1 MLVSQLSCVP
11 HCKYDPL
18 LSFYKN
24 AASIVVCAGQQ
35 RASFSQLLITQ
46 AHLYASTSFP
56 PWERETVLIKLHRA
70 YNCFE
75 CHLKAILT
83 SWIAVEIP
91 VVSDQSDPVLT
102 RLRPRISWVCC
113 MDQPS
118 AQPSYLIPKSPKK
131 QEGGCEWNGKKK
143 KSEWI
148 KYYIAAKVDNLGW
161 NPFSSMADPMHAAN
175 TSKSTHFCELCWKE
189 TSTLKIRRKTCAL
202 NSL

>member
-35 RASFSQLLITQ
+35 RVSFSQFLITQ

-75 CHLKAILT
+75 CHLKAILP

-91 VVSDQSDPVLT
+91 MVSDQSDPVLT
-102 RLRPRISWVCC
+102 RLRPSNKLSVLHG
-113 MDQPS
+113 S
-118 AQPSYLIPKSPKK
+118 AFSPALLPNSKIPKETRGRLWMK
-131 QEGGCEWNGKKK
+131 WKK

-148 KYYIAAKVDNLGW
+148 KYYTAAKVDNLGW
-161 NPFSSMADPMHAAN
+161 NPFSSMTDPMHAAN
-175 TSKSTHFCELCWKE
+175 TSKSAHFCELCWE
-189 TSTLKIRRKTCAL
+189 EMSILKIHRKTCAL